1 MLLCVT
7 WACTYFASL
16 LGADSIYTHGSV
28 RVSVTFRQVC
38 LESHGVCP
46 VVLHWIPSC
55 SGCCMVLVSWHCAK
69 PLPDFQNCVVKYTG
83 SSRIWVSTS
92 VSCTNYETRLE
103 SSLREAGP
111 LERRT
116 RRQKKGVLILGQNKL

>member
-1 MLLCVT
+1 MCQLIT
-7 WACTYFASL
+7 WVCTYFASAV
-16 LGADSIYTHGSV
+16 GADSIYIHSS
-28 RVSVTFRQVC
+28 VSVSVAFRQVG

-55 SGCCMVLVSWHCAK
+55 PGSCMVLVSWHCAK
-69 PLPDFQNCVVKYTG
+69 PLPDFRNCVVKYTG

-92 VSCTNYETRLE
+92 VSCMKCETRLE
-103 SSLREAGP
+103 SSLMEAGP

-116 RRQKKGVLILGQNKL
+116 RRQKKGMLILGQNKL